1 MNFRFGFLCLLPM
14 TLVLFCLG
22 CRTVAVNSS
31 HQQNPAQNLAQ
42 KTYLA
47 DLKAELQ
54 KCWPTNRIINVVC
67 HGHSVP
73 AGYFKTPEVHTFDAY
88 PALLH
93 RALAE
98 RYPHAVIN
106 VIVTAVGG
114 ENSESGAARF
124 ERDVLALQ
132 PAVVT
137 IDYALNDRGIGLPR
151 AEAAWRKMI
160 TQAQA
165 RGVKIIL
172 LTPTPDIASHLD
184 DPNDPL
190 NQHARQIRLLADEYQ
205 TGLVDSLNAFRQ
217 ETNSGTALSAL
228 MSQGNHPN
236 RRGHELVV
244 AELLQWF
251 R

>member
-1 MNFRFGFLCLLPM
+1 MNFRFRKLCLLPM

-22 CRTVAVNSS
+22 CRTVAVDSL
-31 HQQNPAQNLAQ
+31 HGQNPAQNLAQ
-42 KTYLA
+42 KTYLI
-47 DLKAELQ
+47 DLKADFE
-54 KCWPTNRIINVVC
+54 KCWPTNRIIHIVC

-73 AGYFKTPEVHTFDAY
+73 AGYFKTPAVHTFDAY

-98 RYPHAVIN
+98 RYRHAVIN
-106 VIVTAVGG
+106 VVVTAIGG

-124 ERDVLALQ
+124 ERDVLALH
-132 PAVVT
+132 PDVIT

-160 TQAQA
+160 TQAQTH
-165 RGVKIIL
+165 GVKIIL
-172 LTPTPDIASHLD
+172 LTPTPDTAAHLD
-184 DPNDPL
+184 DPNNPL
-190 NQHARQIRLLADEYQ
+190 NQHARQIRRLAEEYK
-205 TGLVDSLNAFRQ
+205 TGLVDSLDAFRQ
-217 ETNSGTALSAL
+217 KTNSGTALTAL

-236 RRGHELVV
+236 RRGHDLIV